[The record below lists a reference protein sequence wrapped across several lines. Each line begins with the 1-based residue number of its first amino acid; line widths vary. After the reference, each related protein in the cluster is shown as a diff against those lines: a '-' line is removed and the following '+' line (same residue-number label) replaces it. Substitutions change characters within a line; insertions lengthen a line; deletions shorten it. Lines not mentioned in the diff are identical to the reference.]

1 MAAIGWG
8 VVTVLAADAD
18 AGMAVGT
25 VAATV
30 VVVEEAFLVLPLL
43 LLLVF
48 LIL

>member
-1 MAAIGWG
+1 
-8 VVTVLAADAD
+8 VVTALAADAD

-43 LLLVF
+43 LVF